1 MSAPKTASFAAALLM
16 AFGSGVYFTTAGA
29 DLAGLRGL
37 LSSSHADIGPG
48 DTRLAANPA
57 TLEDAF
63 TQVAERVNPT
73 VVQITSSRYVS
84 RSDVHAGLPPELLD
98 QIPPQMRRFFGTPPN
113 RGGDGDG
120 QTPDEG
126 GEEDVQQGLGSGAIV
141 RADGYIVTNNHVIEG
156 AEDLTVHF
164 FDGTSLPAKVV
175 GTDATSDLAVIKVDK
190 TGLPTLSL
198 GVAEGVRVGQWV
210 MAFGSPLST
219 DFSNTVTAG
228 IVSAMGRFADL
239 PDRTAGQPRLESFIQ
254 TDAAINPGNSGGPLV
269 NLHGEMIGINSA
281 IYTRTG
287 GYQGIGFAIPVDIVR
302 STMDQLIA
310 SGSVR
315 RARLGVTIGPVSEGL
330 AAARGVPA
338 GAAQVGEVTPGT
350 AAARADLRPNDIIV
364 AIDGRDLRDH
374 REVTQR
380 ILGRRPGETVRLTI
394 QRGSQRQE
402 LSVTLGEF
410 DLSGRPAAEAEEAPE
425 ADRNG
430 GTAVPNSAETSRFDS
445 ALGFDYRSAQ
455 RLTSADL
462 GRYGLP
468 DGFARPGVLVTTV
481 SPRSDAFRAAGLRP
495 GMIITAVNDQRVTDL
510 KSFEAVVERTAV
522 GQPIILDI
530 VVPTRDGGSSSFQT
544 ALTRR

>member
-1 MSAPKTASFAAALLM
+1 MSAPKTASFATALLL

-29 DLAGLRGL
+29 DLLGLRDL
-37 LSSSHADIGPG
+37 LASSHADLGPG
-48 DTRLAANPA
+48 DTRLSANPS

-84 RSDVHAGLPPELLD
+84 RGNVHGGLSPELYNQLPPY
-98 QIPPQMRRFFGTPPN
+98 MRDFFGTPPN
-113 RGGDGDG
+113 RGGEA
-120 QTPDEG
+120 PDRSQ
-126 GEEDVQQGLGSGAIV
+126 EDVQQGLGSGAVV
-141 RADGYIVTNNHVIEG
+141 RADGYILTNNHVIEG

-164 FDGTSLPAKVV
+164 FDGTSLPATVV
-175 GTDATSDLAVIKVDK
+175 GKDPTSDLAVIKVDK

-198 GVAEGVRVGQWV
+198 GSADNVRVGQWV

-228 IVSAMGRFADL
+228 IVSAMGRFADM

-302 STMDQLIA
+302 STMDQLIE

-330 AAARGVPA
+330 AAARNVPA

-350 AAARADLRPNDIIV
+350 AAARAGLRPNDIII
-364 AIDGRDLRDH
+364 AIDGHNLRDH

-402 LSVTLGEF
+402 MSVTLGEF
-410 DLSGRPAAEAEEAPE
+410 DLSGTPAPESDEAPE
-425 ADRNG
+425 TDREG
-430 GTAVPNSAETSRFDS
+430 GATVPNNAETSRFDD

-455 RLTSADL
+455 RLTGADL
-462 GRYGLP
+462 SRFGLP
-468 DGFARPGVLVTTV
+468 DDFARPGVLVSTV
-481 SPRSDAFRAAGLRP
+481 SPRSDAYRAAGLRP
-495 GMIITAVNDQRVTDL
+495 GMIITAVNEQRVTDL
-510 KSFEAVVERTAV
+510 RTFEAAVERTGV
-522 GQPIILDI
+522 GQPMILDI
-530 VVPTRDGGSSSFQT
+530 VVPTREGGSTSFQT